1 MIYTI
6 LISVVFVAEL
16 IIAITIIQNL
26 IRLDKVII
34 NLNDTFI
41 ETKGSIKDVCV
52 LARKISEQWQILA
65 QGFVDRTTEESE
77 EFLYKKLSKV
87 LVSLLVLSLNF
98 KFVNKIRKSR
108 ITRTFAK
115 GWSILENMI

>member
-65 QGFVDRTTEESE
+65 QGFVDRTKEESE

>member
-6 LISVVFVAEL
+6 LISVVFIAEL
-16 IIAITIIQNL
+16 IIAIPIIQNIL
-26 IRLDKVII
+26 RLDKVII

-41 ETKGSIKDVCV
+41 ETKSSIKDVCV

-65 QGFVDRTTEESE
+65 QDFVDKTKEESE
-77 EFLYKKLSKV
+77 EFLYKKLSKI
-87 LVSLLVLSLNF
+87 LVGLLVLSLNF
-98 KFVNKIRKSR
+98 KFINKIRKSR

-115 GWSILENMI
+115 GWSILENMV